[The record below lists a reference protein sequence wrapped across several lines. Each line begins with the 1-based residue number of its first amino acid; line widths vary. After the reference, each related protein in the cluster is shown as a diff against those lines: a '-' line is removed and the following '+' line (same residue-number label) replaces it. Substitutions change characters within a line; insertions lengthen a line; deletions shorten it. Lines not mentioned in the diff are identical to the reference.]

1 MIQCAFLNHELRIAD
16 CGLQIAAASRIRNP
30 QSEIHNSWHLGLCIV
45 LSLAGAVSAR
55 YSSPTAAGAAGR
67 GTVPPSSYGSGLV
80 TMPSPVD
87 NTSNS
92 VITGNVSGGKAF
104 RGNIPYSSTTSFG
117 GRLASTSLDPFLRY
131 SAVPEELRDGPSDYT
146 PFYSP
151 TGTVAKIPP
160 GSSGVFAPS
169 SPKVAGV
176 PMRFHAE
183 QPTDMIPSAETAQRQ
198 FSPGQMDSSRFG
210 NGYLPFPGRP
220 PASLENAQ
228 LWSTKTSEEMRRL
241 VAGEPGNP
249 PTEGQPAPQS
259 RQIMTSEEY
268 QRQLEHLQQDFDRV
282 KTTASRFEQDL
293 QAGRQTPTQAMLQKS
308 VEPPV
313 QPVLSTESLRKIF
326 QPQNETPAV
335 DLTPGQS
342 QRANSAPLTL
352 DGSVATGQGQSPI
365 AAGPSN
371 LVLVSPPSPAT
382 STRAAAPPTSGFEL
396 YGQPAS
402 PGQSPSELAAQT
414 SRIDAVFAPQTEGV
428 ARQNAGGDTS
438 VPRPRGADPAI
449 PWGQAPAPK
458 LNTSRLGSPPPAKT
472 GVLLTEAT
480 IPATQRVEEIARAF
494 DAPGQLIEHPLQ
506 DSTARGPSSTEPVPE
521 PTDRAQ
527 AASSNPAFAKTTSP
541 PPKPRSLEG
550 VAPARPPA
558 LDAASKKKFNSC
570 MTLAQLDMQQG
581 RYSRAA
587 ESFTLASVYN
597 PTDAKPQIGRSHALL
612 AAGEYLGSAVS
623 LAKAIE
629 LDPRLTLMKSDLVEA
644 IGGPDQFIQRIT
656 DLQQRAETN
665 SAPGLQLLLAYVYQQ
680 MDRPD
685 EARTAIRAAKKGL
698 PSSMSVDLL
707 QAAIEGVAPG

>member
-1 MIQCAFLNHELRIAD
+1 MIRRAFSN
-16 CGLQIAAASRIRNP
+16 GGSRIRVAAAIRNC
-30 QSEIHNSWHLGLCIV
+30 WHLGLCIV

-131 SAVPEELRDGPSDYT
+131 SAVPEELRDGASDYT

-176 PMRFHAE
+176 PMQFHAE
-183 QPTDMIPSAETAQRQ
+183 QPTDMVPSAEATQPQ
-198 FSPGQMDSSRFG
+198 FSPGPMGGGRLAG
-210 NGYLPFPGRP
+210 GYLPSPGRP

-241 VAGEPGNP
+241 VAGEPGDP
-249 PTEGQPAPQS
+249 STERQPAPQS

-308 VEPPV
+308 VEPPA
-313 QPVLSTESLRKIF
+313 QPMLSTESLRKIF

-335 DLTPGQS
+335 DLTPGQG
-342 QRANSAPLTL
+342 QRANSAPFTL
-352 DGSVATGQGQSPI
+352 DGSAAAGQAQGQTV

-382 STRAAAPPTSGFEL
+382 GTRAAASSTSGFEL
-396 YGQPAS
+396 YGQPAGS
-402 PGQSPSELAAQT
+402 GQSPSELAAQR
-414 SRIDAVFAPQTEGV
+414 SRIDAIFAPQTEG
-428 ARQNAGGDTS
+428 AATENSGGDAIA
-438 VPRPRGADPAI
+438 PRPRAADPAI
-449 PWGQAPAPK
+449 PWGQAPAPQ
-458 LNTSRLGSPPPAKT
+458 LNTSRLGSSPPAKT
-472 GVLLTEAT
+472 GVLPTQAGT
-480 IPATQRVEEIARAF
+480 PAMQRVEEIARAV

-506 DSTARGPSSTEPVPE
+506 DSTGSGPSSAEPVPE
-521 PTDRAQ
+521 PTDRAP
-527 AASSNPAFAKTTSP
+527 AASSNPAFAGTTTP
-541 PPKPRSLEG
+541 APKPRSLEG
-550 VAPARPPA
+550 VAPTRPPA
-558 LDAASKKKFNSC
+558 LDTASQKKFNSC
-570 MTLAQLDMQQG
+570 MTLAQVDMQQG

-587 ESFTLASVYN
+587 ESFALASVYN
-597 PTDAKPQIGRSHALL
+597 PTDAKSQIGRSRALL

-685 EARTAIRAAKKGL
+685 EARIAVHAAKQGL
-698 PSSMSVDLL
+698 PTSLAVNLL